1 MATTLATV
9 EQHDKGTDKV
19 TELNLA
25 TNHPVRQQDL
35 QQEALKVNFS
45 PPGLAKSLKWQSKVR
60 SNRKRSN
67 RVGNTEL
74 ETGNIEN
81 KSLKDKANQY
91 QKQGSIKS
99 W

>member
-1 MATTLATV
+1 MATTLATD

-45 PPGLAKSLKWQSKVR
+45 PPGLATSLKR
-60 SNRKRSN
+60 
-67 RVGNTEL
+67 
-74 ETGNIEN
+74 
-81 KSLKDKANQY
+81 
-91 QKQGSIKS
+91 
-99 W
+99 